1 MTGAIDR
8 LEINHHVVTKDLI
21 LGHDIEMVAVTVLV
35 RGTRVGTPLLVAVVG
50 AQVGNHHNDAL
61 ACHSTCS
68 ATGAGGL
75 ACGGQLVAFAAA
87 STTPRSTIGVIEG
100 LGASGCVD
108 AIRNS
113 ELDSVCQ

>member
-8 LEINHHVVTKDLI
+8 LKINHHVVTKDLI

-35 RGTRVGTPLLVAVVG
+35 CRTRVGTPLLVAVVG

-61 ACHSTCS
+61 ACRSTCP
-68 ATGAGGL
+68 ATGARGL

-87 STTPRSTIGVIEG
+87 STTPRSTVGVIEG
-100 LGASGCVD
+100 LGAGSSVD
-108 AIRNS
+108 AIRNP
-113 ELDSVCQ
+113 ELDTVGQ